1 VSSRGC
7 PDVSW
12 GCSCDNW
19 NSVGWGCN
27 VISGVPGWVPPG
39 AVCALGLR
47 MGDKVTGLLMWLK
60 GCDFKVT
67 GAST

>member
-12 GCSCDNW
+12 GYSCEDW

-27 VISGVPGWVPPG
+27 VISGVPGWVPG
-39 AVCALGLR
+39 AVCAQLGLR
-47 MGDKVTGLLMWLK
+47 MGDKVISGLLM
-60 GCDFKVT
+60 
-67 GAST
+67 